1 MIGIILAYN
10 VFLALNSVKFCN
22 EYIYTDPHTSPLVE
36 TSNLFIGAALFTLF
50 AGLLI
55 MFFKKE

>member
-22 EYIYTDPHTSPLVE
+22 DHIYSVPHDKPLVE
-36 TSNLFIGAALFTLF
+36 TSNLFIGAAIFTLI
-50 AGLLI
+50 AGFCI
-55 MFFKKE
+55 